1 MARTSLR
8 SNRGAI
14 LLNVATGLMV
24 FIGVTAFV
32 VDYGVMWVGRGQA
45 QNAADAGALAG
56 AVAMAFDTN
65 GWTDRTPTGPARAS
79 ALRMTQVHSI
89 WGQPPNVNVN
99 TDVFFTGLPAAMC
112 PADANGLTPC
122 IRVDVYRNQARSN
135 PLPAIFGLAV
145 GLVNQGVRATATA
158 RVAVANASDCMKPWA
173 IPDKWTDNVDTPQ
186 DNTWTLDDTFET
198 GVTQGNTW
206 TPYNPP
212 DVYQAPSAT
221 STGTGF
227 TVAEHYGTEV
237 RLKAGGP
244 QDSISPGVYY
254 PVRLPIYGGVNQGGD
269 DYRYSISHCNGL
281 AIPIGTVLQSE
292 NGNMVGPT
300 SQGVADLIALDPTAD
315 WNPTNKTIINS
326 CAQAA
331 TPCAPK
337 SPRIVAIPLFDVAL
351 YESTKRQGLPE
362 FKIVNIL
369 GFFLDDIQGGEVR
382 GFLVEAPG
390 LTVGSGP
397 TIDPRSSFLNQIQ
410 LIQ

>member
-1 MARTSLR
+1 
-8 SNRGAI
+8 
-14 LLNVATGLMV
+14 
-24 FIGVTAFV
+24 
-32 VDYGVMWVGRGQA
+32 
-45 QNAADAGALAG
+45 
-56 AVAMAFDTN
+56 
-65 GWTDRTPTGPARAS
+65 
-79 ALRMTQVHSI
+79 
-89 WGQPPNVNVN
+89 
-99 TDVFFTGLPAAMC
+99 MC
-112 PADANGLTPC
+112 PADAAGRTPC
-122 IRVDVYRNQARSN
+122 IRVDVYRNQARGN

-173 IPDKWTDNVDTPQ
+173 IPDKWTDNVDSPQ

-198 GVTQGNTW
+198 GEKQGNTW
-206 TPYNPP
+206 VPYNPP
-212 DVYQAPSAT
+212 DVYVAPSAT

-254 PVRLPIYGGVNQGGD
+254 PVRLPIYGGVNQGGN
-269 DYRYSISHCNGL
+269 DYSYSISHCNGL

-315 WNPTNKTIINS
+315 WDPITKTVINS

-331 TPCAPK
+331 TPCASK
-337 SPRIVAIPLFDVAL
+337 SPRIVAVPLFDVAL

-390 LTVGSGP
+390 LTVGAGP
-397 TIDPRSSFLNQIQ
+397 GIDPRASFLNQIQ

>member
-1 MARTSLR
+1 
-8 SNRGAI
+8 
-14 LLNVATGLMV
+14 
-24 FIGVTAFV
+24 
-32 VDYGVMWVGRGQA
+32 
-45 QNAADAGALAG
+45 
-56 AVAMAFDTN
+56 
-65 GWTDRTPTGPARAS
+65 
-79 ALRMTQVHSI
+79 
-89 WGQPPNVNVN
+89 
-99 TDVFFTGLPAAMC
+99 
-112 PADANGLTPC
+112 
-122 IRVDVYRNQARSN
+122 
-135 PLPAIFGLAV
+135 
-145 GLVNQGVRATATA
+145 
-158 RVAVANASDCMKPWA
+158 VAVANASDCMKPWA

-198 GVTQGNTW
+198 GVKQGNTW
-206 TPYNPP
+206 IPYNPP
-212 DVYQAPSAT
+212 DVYVAPSAN

-315 WNPTNKTIINS
+315 WDPITKTVINS

-331 TPCAPK
+331 NPCAPK

-362 FKIVNIL
+362 FKVVNIL

-390 LTVGSGP
+390 LTVGGGG
-397 TIDPRSSFLNQIQ
+397 IDPRSSFLNQIQ